1 MAASLSDA
9 VANLGDGEPQP
20 NHRIMTFPDS
30 LLRLSRR
37 VILFTCAV
45 LAATSFAA
53 ESPPKVFDLPPDSAE
68 VSLKRFAAQAG
79 VEVLFTT
86 QAVAQVRTAEVKGT
100 LPPADALRRLLV
112 GTGLVASRDEQTGM
126 FHVRRSENDSSPKN
140 QAVPR
145 ADPTPARTP
154 AAATSR
160 NAASESDEAIVLSP
174 FVVQN
179 ARDRGYHAS
188 STLAGTRLNT
198 PLSDIGAPVSVVTK
212 EFLQDTGVTDINQ
225 LFLYTVSTE
234 GSGLE
239 GNFSATEAAGEVPV
253 QDSSRAR
260 PQSATRVRGL
270 VAVDLTRDY
279 FLSTIPLEDYNVER
293 IDISRGPNAILFG
306 LGSPSGVTNGTL
318 LKPSYRKNAFNLH
331 LRAGDHESFR
341 GVADANLVLVPDR
354 VALRIA
360 TLGKETHWEQ
370 NPTFERD
377 KRVFTAVK
385 LNPFKD
391 TTLLVN
397 HENGAIKSRRPLT
410 ISPIDRLSTWFITG
424 KPTWNASQPASATN
438 VNPTFP
444 GSGPTPLY
452 NTPNVVLVNPS
463 FFWQWAVPL
472 EVNGQGP
479 TMAGFQGRR
488 PAAASAPGFPAPTNL
503 EFFDARQLGEF
514 SDTLRTTGLPLSVFN
529 FRKQLIGG
537 ETGFGQR
544 DFNATNLSL
553 EQHLLDRRVGVE
565 VAYSRE
571 SYDEFFREPYGKER
585 TNQIHI
591 DVNTFLMDG
600 RTNPNFGRPFILSWE
615 SGDLFDTVDRESVR
629 ATLYGRWDAAE
640 SFKGG
645 FGRWLG
651 RHTLTGF
658 GGTQE
663 VKGFKRRSILGWS
676 GGSAALDLNE
686 TSIVNQRRLMTNFV
700 YVGPSVARANSL
712 EDVRLDFNVT
722 ARLARAGD
730 TYDVAHWDRAS
741 QAWRTDNYRVVEGF
755 VDALKSRQTISSEA
769 GILQSYWLKD
779 TIVTTVG
786 WRQDRAK
793 TYVSSAIPRF
803 ASGDLQGSIDANA
816 LVLDGAP
823 INTIKGSIWT
833 KSIVAKLPRSLE
845 LPFGLDLSVHY
856 NDSENL
862 QPLSGELNVFGQPI
876 APPTGKTKEY
886 GFTVSALQSRASMRV
901 NWYETSLLNARTS
914 DISTGI
920 FGQILNIDFQSAQF
934 WYEGLN
940 SGFTSVSQANIDR
953 LVGTIPQSVKDL
965 VGYTVVTNPDG
976 RRSPQFVYPTNL
988 LRDVTNFEAKGIE
1001 IEGTLNLTDN
1011 WRLAFNVAKQQ
1022 TQKSN
1027 TAPFLTEYVAQ
1038 RLPIWTELG
1047 GLPRVP
1053 GVNEIPGSFL
1063 TEANRLAVSAI
1074 ANLRALDGIYSA
1086 ELRKWRTNL
1095 VTNYTFGT
1103 DSRIKG
1109 IGIGG
1114 AWRWQ
1119 DKAAIDYPRIR
1130 NASGVFVADVSRPFF
1145 SPSTSQIDLWV
1156 SYRRPILNRKVQW
1169 KLQLNV
1175 GDVFADD
1182 ELIPVTVHSDGTP
1195 AMVRLSPPRT
1205 WFLSSTFEY

>member
-1 MAASLSDA
+1 MPPLPSLLRWSRRAAFAASL
-9 VANLGDGEPQP
+9 
-20 NHRIMTFPDS
+20 T
-30 LLRLSRR
+30 
-37 VILFTCAV
+37 
-45 LAATSFAA
+45 FAA
-53 ESPPKVFDLPPDSAE
+53 IAIAADTLPKLFDLPADSAE

-86 QAVAQVRTAEVKGT
+86 EAVAKVRTPALRGSL
-100 LPPADALRRLLV
+100 LPVDALQRLLA
-112 GTGLVASRDEQTGM
+112 GTGLVASRDENTGM
-126 FHVRRSENDSSPKN
+126 FHVRRTENDPAPKN

-145 ADPTPARTP
+145 AEPVPARTP
-154 AAATSR
+154 TAVSTRTPAP
-160 NAASESDEAIVLSP
+160 ESDEAIVLSP

-179 ARDRGYHAS
+179 SRDRGYHAS

-198 PLSDIGAPVSVVTK
+198 PLSDIGAPVSVITK

-239 GNFSATEAAGEVPV
+239 GNFSATEAASEFAV
-253 QDSSRAR
+253 QDTSRAR

-279 FLSTIPLEDYNVER
+279 FLSTIPLEDYNIER

-318 LKPSYRKNAFNLH
+318 IKPSYRKNAFTLQ

-341 GVADANLVLVPDR
+341 GVADANLVLIPNRLAVR
-354 VALRIA
+354 VA

-370 NPTFERD
+370 HPTFERD
-377 KRVFTAVK
+377 KRVFAAVK
-385 LNPFKD
+385 INPFKD
-391 TTLLVN
+391 TTLQLN

-410 ISPIDRLSTWFITG
+410 ISPMDRMSTWFITG
-424 KPTWNASQPASATN
+424 KPTWNASLPASATN

-444 GSGPTPLY
+444 ATGPTALY

-472 EVNGQGP
+472 EVNGQAP

-503 EFFDARQLGEF
+503 EYFDARNLADL
-514 SDTLRTTGLPLSVFN
+514 SDTLRSSGLPLSAFN

-544 DFNATNLSL
+544 DFNATNLTL
-553 EQHLLDRRVGVE
+553 EQHFLDRRIGLEVG
-565 VAYSRE
+565 YSRE

-591 DVNTFLMDG
+591 DVNTVLMDG
-600 RTNPNFGRPFILSWE
+600 RPNPNFGRPFILSWE
-615 SGDLFDTVDRESVR
+615 SGDLFDTVDREALRV
-629 ATLYGRWDAAE
+629 TLYGRWDAAE

-645 FGRWLG
+645 LGRWLG

-700 YVGPSVARANSL
+700 YVGPSLAQARSL
-712 EDVRLDFNVT
+712 DDVHLDFNVT

-730 TYDVAHWDRAS
+730 TYDVAHWDRAT
-741 QAWRTDNYRVVEGF
+741 QTWRTDSYRVVEGY
-755 VDALKSRQTISSEA
+755 VDALKSRQTIDSEA

-779 TIVTTVG
+779 TIVTTLG

-793 TYVSSAIPRF
+793 SYVSSTIPRF
-803 ASGDLQGSIDANA
+803 ASGDLQGSIDTNA
-816 LVLDGAP
+816 LALDGAP
-823 INTIKGSIWT
+823 INSIKGSIWT
-833 KSIVAKLPRSLE
+833 KSIVAKLPRTLK
-845 LPFGLDLSVHY
+845 LPLGLDLSAHY
-856 NDSENL
+856 NESENL

-886 GFTVSALQSRASMRV
+886 GFTLSALQNRANVRV

-914 DISTGI
+914 DISTSV
-920 FGQILNIDFQSAQF
+920 FSQILNIDFQSAQF
-934 WYEGLN
+934 WYEGIN
-940 SGFTSVSQANIDR
+940 SGFRSVSQANIDR

-965 VGYTVVTNPDG
+965 VGYTVVKNPDG
-976 RRSPQFVYPTNL
+976 RQSPQFVYPTNL

-1001 IEGTLNLTDN
+1001 IEGSLNLTDN

-1022 TQKSN
+1022 TRKSD
-1027 TAPFLTEYVAQ
+1027 TAPFLAAYVAQ

-1063 TEANRLAVSAI
+1063 TEANRLAVSAV

-1095 VTNYTFGT
+1095 VTNYTFGS

-1109 IGIGG
+1109 VGVGG

-1119 DKAAIDYPRIR
+1119 DKAAIDYPRIA
-1130 NASGVFVADVSRPFF
+1130 NASGVFVADVTRPFF
-1145 SPSTSQIDLWV
+1145 SSSTSQIDLWV
-1156 SYRRPILNRKVQW
+1156 SYRRPIFNRKVQW

-1175 GDVFADD
+1175 GDVFANDD
-1182 ELIPVTVHSDGTP
+1182 LIPVTVHSDGTP

-1205 WFLSSTFEY
+1205 WFLTSTFEY

>member
-1 MAASLSDA
+1 MLFRSPKAPA
-9 VANLGDGEPQP
+9 VPRVEPAP
-20 NHRIMTFPDS
+20 ARPT
-30 LLRLSRR
+30 
-37 VILFTCAV
+37 
-45 LAATSFAA
+45 AATSTAN
-53 ESPPKVFDLPPDSAE
+53 
-68 VSLKRFAAQAG
+68 
-79 VEVLFTT
+79 TT
-86 QAVAQVRTAEVKGT
+86 PQ
-100 LPPADALRRLLV
+100 
-112 GTGLVASRDEQTGM
+112 
-126 FHVRRSENDSSPKN
+126 SE
-140 QAVPR
+140 
-145 ADPTPARTP
+145 
-154 AAATSR
+154 
-160 NAASESDEAIVLSP
+160 EAIVLSP

-179 ARDRGYHAS
+179 TRDSGYQAS

-239 GNFSATEAAGEVPV
+239 GNFSATETAGAFPV
-253 QDSSRAR
+253 QDTSRAR

-279 FLSTIPLEDYNVER
+279 FLSTIPLEDYNVDR

-306 LGSPSGVTNGTL
+306 LGSPAGVTNGTL
-318 LKPSYRKNAFNLH
+318 LKPSYHKNSFSLN

-341 GVADANLVLVPDR
+341 AVADANQVLIPNKL
-354 VALRIA
+354 ALRLT
-360 TLGKETHWEQ
+360 TLAKETHWEQ

-377 KRVFTAVK
+377 KRVFAAVK
-385 LNPFKD
+385 INPLKD
-391 TTLLVN
+391 TTIIAN

-410 ISPIDRLSTWFITG
+410 ISPMDRMSSWFITG
-424 KPTWNASQPASATN
+424 KPTWDASQPASATN

-444 GSGPTPLY
+444 ATGPTSLY

-472 EVNGQGP
+472 EVNGQSP

-503 EFFDARQLGEF
+503 EFFDARLLSDF
-514 SDTLRTTGLPLSVFN
+514 SDTLRSSGLPLSVFN
-529 FRKQLIGG
+529 FREQLIGG

-544 DFNATNLSL
+544 DFNATNVML
-553 EQHLLDRRVGVE
+553 EQHFLNRRLGLE
-565 VAYSRE
+565 VAYARE

-591 DVNTFLMDG
+591 DVNTRLMDG
-600 RTNPNFGRPFILSWE
+600 RANPNFGRPFILSWE
-615 SGDLFDTVDRESVR
+615 SGDLFDSIDRESLR
-629 ATLYGRWDAAE
+629 ATVYGRWDANE

-658 GGTQE
+658 GSTQE
-663 VKGFKRRSILGWS
+663 VDGFKRRSILGWS

-686 TSIVNQRRLMTNFV
+686 TSIVNQRRLMTNFI
-700 YVGPSVARANSL
+700 YVGPNLNQYTSL
-712 EDVRLDFNVT
+712 DQVHLDFNAT

-730 TYDVAHWDRAS
+730 TYDIAHWDRATQS
-741 QAWRTDNYRVVEGF
+741 WRTDSYRVVEGY
-755 VDALKSRQTISSEA
+755 VDALKSRQKINSEA

-779 TIVTTVG
+779 MFVTTVG
-786 WRQDRAK
+786 WRQDRSK
-793 TYVSSAIPRF
+793 TYVSSVTPRF
-803 ASGDLQGSIDANA
+803 AGGDLQGSIDVGAMK
-816 LVLDGAP
+816 LDEAP
-823 INTIKGSIWT
+823 INTVKGSIWT
-833 KSIVAKLPRSLE
+833 KSIVGKLPRSLD
-845 LPFGLDLSVHY
+845 LPLGLDLSVHY
-856 NDSENL
+856 NESENF
-862 QPLSGELNVFGQPI
+862 QPLSGEINVFGQPI
-876 APPTGKTKEY
+876 DPPTGKTKEY
-886 GFTVSALQSRASMRV
+886 GFTLSAFRNRANVRF

-920 FGQILNIDFQSAQF
+920 FSQILNIDFQSAQF
-934 WYEGLN
+934 WYEGIN

-953 LVGTIPQSVKDL
+953 LVGTIPQSVKDM

-988 LRDVTNFEAKGIE
+988 LRDVTNFEARGLE
-1001 IEGTLNLTDN
+1001 IESTMNVTDN

-1027 TAPFLTEYVAQ
+1027 TAPFLAQYLAQ

-1063 TEANRLAVSAI
+1063 TEANRLAVSAV
-1074 ANLRALDGIYSA
+1074 ANLRARDGIYSA
-1086 ELRKWRTNL
+1086 ELRKWRANF
-1095 VTNYTFGT
+1095 VTNYTFSG
-1103 DSRIKG
+1103 DSRLKG
-1109 IGIGG
+1109 FGIGG

-1119 DKAAIDYPRIR
+1119 DKAAIDYPRIA
-1130 NASGVFVADVSRPFF
+1130 NASGVFVADITRPFYA
-1145 SPSTSQIDLWV
+1145 SSTSQVDLWA
-1156 SYRRPILNRKVQW
+1156 SYRRPLLNRKVRW

-1182 ELIPVTVHSDGTP
+1182 ELIPVTVHSNGTP

-1205 WFLSSTFEY
+1205 WFLTSTFEY